1 MSRLPYVHQTQRL
14 GMRRYVAE
22 DAQMLGPVFA
32 DPYAAT
38 FYPAMNTSEAIERW
52 VNWNLKNYEAFG
64 FGLWA
69 LELLDTG
76 LFIGDAGITYQT
88 VEGARILEV
97 GWHVHPAFR
106 SSGYATEAA
115 LACLRFA
122 FADLQADSLSS
133 IVDPA
138 NIASIKV
145 AKRVHAAKRE
155 VQGKHGP
162 MLLFCTTAFQFAA
175 RQGTLHPTTGAQ

>member
-1 MSRLPYVHQTQRL
+1 
-14 GMRRYVAE
+14 MRRYVAE
-22 DAQMLGPVFA
+22 DAPALGAVFA

-38 FYPAMNTSEAIERW
+38 FYPAMNTAEAFERW
-52 VNWNLKNYEAFG
+52 VHWNLKNYEDFG

-69 LELLDTG
+69 LELLETG
-76 LFIGDAGITYQT
+76 QFIGDAGVTYQT

-106 SSGYATEAA
+106 SLGYATEAA
-115 LACLRFA
+115 QACLRFA
-122 FADLQADSLSS
+122 FTDLQADSLSS

-145 AKRVHAAKRE
+145 ATRVHAAKRE
-155 VQGKHGP
+155 VRGKTGP
-162 MLLFCTTAFQFAA
+162 MLLFCTTASEFAA
-175 RQGTLHPTTGAQ
+175 RLGASIAMRP